1 MPVEKNVL
9 NVQDN
14 CPQCSVHCSPTFSTN
29 VLNVG
34 DIFLS
39 RVLLAYTS
47 FFISLLYRLRYLFM
61 YGLHL
66 LFTES

>member
-1 MPVEKNVL
+1 MPVEKKCTERSGQL
-9 NVQDN
+9 SQMFSILLPNVQYE
-14 CPQCSVHCSPTFSTN
+14 CPQRWGH
-29 VLNVG
+29 
-34 DIFLS
+34 FLP

-47 FFISLLYRLRYLFM
+47 FFISLLYWLRYLFM

>member
-1 MPVEKNVL
+1 MHVKKCTERSGQLSPMFSTL
-9 NVQDN
+9 LPNVQYE
-14 CPQCSVHCSPTFSTN
+14 CPQRWGH
-29 VLNVG
+29 
-34 DIFLS
+34 FLS

-47 FFISLLYRLRYLFM
+47 FFISLLYWLRYLFM